1 MKNLFLLALVLFS
14 FTSNAQTADK
24 VTNEGEVVYLTTVNL
39 HKRIRGDRAEEIK
52 KMIPEFQ
59 KMKSILYFTET
70 EMLYHKMEEEVDV
83 KEEDLEQGRGGFR
96 MRMMGGS
103 AEDRFYTNID
113 EEIVAEKTDFMG
125 KTFLI
130 EDDMKMQQ
138 WKLTGEQKTILGY
151 TCQKAE
157 LVIKVDTT
165 AKKEDDNGRRRGP
178 RGPREPQA
186 VTAWFTTEIPVS
198 GGPSNYHQLPGM
210 VLEVDIDNGNQIIVA
225 ETVNLK
231 KLEAS
236 TIVKPTEGKKVT
248 REEYRKIQRE
258 KMEEMRKE
266 YGDKGKGKDHHGGG
280 GRRIIIQ
287 N

>member
-1 MKNLFLLALVLFS
+1 MKNLFLVALVLFS
-14 FTSNAQTADK
+14 FSSTAQTADK
-24 VTNEGEVVYLTTVNL
+24 VTNEGEVTYLTTINL

-52 KMIPEFQ
+52 KMVPEFQ
-59 KMKSILYFTET
+59 KMKSVLYFTET
-70 EMLYHKMEEEVDV
+70 EMLYHKLEEEVDV
-83 KEEDLEQGRGGFR
+83 KEEDLQQGRGGFR

-103 AEDRFYTNID
+103 ADDRFYTNID

-130 EDDMKMQQ
+130 EGDMKMRQ

-151 TCQKAE
+151 ACQKAE

-165 AKKEDDNGRRRGP
+165 AKKEEEGRGRRRGP
-178 RGPREPQA
+178 REPRA
-186 VTAWFTTEIPVS
+186 VTAWFTTEIPVA
-198 GGPSNYHQLPGM
+198 GGPRNYHQLPGM
-210 VLEVDIDNGNQIIVA
+210 VLEVDIDNGNQIILA
-225 ETVNLK
+225 EAVSLK

-236 TIVKPTEGKKVT
+236 TIEKPTEGKKVT
-248 REEYRKIQRE
+248 REEYRKIQKE

-266 YGDKGKGKDHHGGG
+266 YGGKGKGKGHHGGG
-280 GRRIIIQ
+280 GKRIIIQ